1 MLKHYLA
8 AFSVAAVSTAAM
20 ADALDINLSNNTA
33 QFQFG
38 TGSPTGTQGK
48 TDLHAGVL
56 YNNNNSLLVNAG
68 ILVVNRQDGAPGLSI
83 GAGVE
88 ALVAT
93 VKDNPPTRSNASA
106 IALSLLVRYSPPN
119 VSQLG
124 FAGEF
129 HYAPSI
135 ITYGDA
141 SRYSQAVARMEY
153 EISPQT
159 VIYVGYRKTTFGIK
173 NGLRDD
179 VIDNGAH
186 VGIKLGF

>member
-1 MLKHYLA
+1 MFKQYLA
-8 AFSVAAVSTAAM
+8 ALSMVAASTTAL

-38 TGSPTGTQGK
+38 TGTATGTQGK

-68 ILVVNRQDGAPGLSI
+68 ILVVNRQDRAPGLSI

-93 VKDNPPTRSNASA
+93 VRDNPPTRSNASA
-106 IALSLLVRYSPPN
+106 IALDVVARYSPPS
-119 VSQLG
+119 VSQLA
-124 FAGEF
+124 FAGEL
-129 HYAPSI
+129 HYAPRI

-141 SRYSQAVARMEY
+141 NRYNQVLARVEY

-159 VIYVGYRKTTFGIK
+159 VVYAGYRKITFGIK
-173 NGLRDD
+173 NGGRDD
-179 VIDNGAH
+179 VVDNGPH
-186 VGIKLGF
+186 VGIRLGF

>member
-1 MLKHYLA
+1 MLKHYFAALSLA
-8 AFSVAAVSTAAM
+8 AASSAAL

-68 ILVVNRQDGAPGLSI
+68 ILVVNQQESAPGLSI

-88 ALVAT
+88 AVVAT

-106 IALSLLVRYSPPN
+106 IALDLMARYSPPN
-119 VSQLG
+119 VGKLG

-129 HYAPSI
+129 HYAPRI

-141 SRYSQAVARMEY
+141 NRYSQFGARVEY
-153 EISPQT
+153 EISPQML
-159 VIYVGYRKTTFGIK
+159 VYVGYRKTTFGIK
-173 NGLRDD
+173 NGARDD
-179 VIDNGAH
+179 VVDNGAH
-186 VGIKLGF
+186 LGIKLGF